1 MGMAGEVVKL
11 KRAALEACM
20 TCPLCNKLLREATTV
35 SLCLHTF
42 CRKCIHDRF
51 SDDEVDTCPV
61 CDIDLGCLPVEKLRP
76 DHNLQDLRS
85 KMFPSKRRKVHPT
98 TEVVTSVALPA
109 KRKERS
115 LSSLVVST
123 PKVPVQTSSTGRRS
137 KAGPRKNP
145 GLRGCS
151 FTTEESNK
159 DEEEDSAEE
168 DHHPISSS
176 SPESQ
181 NKIPQRKR
189 QHSSA
194 AEPSN
199 EQKQMDANREDD
211 DGEVVEGK
219 AEIWTPLN
227 CLVEA
232 ANTTKSLKSNSQQV
246 QSAANSEI
254 LSTGPDLKP
263 RTVDTQLNVESP
275 TVGQGGET
283 YIHPERKNK
292 EPDQGFNSE
301 DDSKGSNNLVA
312 PPMKRRRL
320 TAARRREALSEEL
333 SASAQAVLDSA
344 INKANRRNCPVWF
357 SLVASEKRGDA
368 SLPQIPTCYLR
379 IKDGKVPVSFI
390 QKYIVKKLEL
400 SSDVEVEIMCQGQ
413 PVVPTLQL
421 HNLVDLWFRN
431 ASTKRV
437 EVPVGSSARDFV
449 MVLSYC
455 RKLQQRSS

>member
-1 MGMAGEVVKL
+1 M
-11 KRAALEACM
+11 CF
-20 TCPLCNKLLREATTV
+20 TFIQTV
-35 SLCLHTF
+35 
-42 CRKCIHDRF
+42 CRKCIYDRF

-115 LSSLVVST
+115 LSSLVVSA
-123 PKVPVQTSSTGRRS
+123 PKVPVQTNSTGRRS

-189 QHSSA
+189 Q
-194 AEPSN
+194 
-199 EQKQMDANREDD
+199 KQMDVNSEDD

-219 AEIWTPLN
+219 ADLWTPLN

-232 ANTTKSLKSNSQQV
+232 ANTTKSLTSNSQQV
-246 QSAANSEI
+246 QSVANSEI
-254 LSTGPDLKP
+254 LSTGPDLKS
-263 RTVDTQLNVESP
+263 RNVDTQ
-275 TVGQGGET
+275 
-283 YIHPERKNK
+283 NK
-292 EPDQGFNSE
+292 EPDQGLNSE
-301 DDSKGSNNLVA
+301 DDGKGSNNLVA

-320 TAARRREALSEEL
+320 TAARRREALLEEL

-344 INKANRRNCPVWF
+344 INKVNRRNCPVWF
-357 SLVASEKRGDA
+357 SLVASENRRGDA
-368 SLPQIPTCYLR
+368 SLPQIPACYLR
-379 IKDGKVPVSFI
+379 IKDGKMPVSFI

-400 SSDVEVEIMCQGQ
+400 SSDTEVEIMCQGQ

-421 HNLVDLWFRN
+421 RNLVDLWFRN

-455 RKLQQRSS
+455 RKLQQQAS

>member
-1 MGMAGEVVKL
+1 MGMAGQVVKV

-20 TCPLCNKLLREATTV
+20 TCPLCDKLLREATTV

-42 CRKCIHDRF
+42 CRKCIYGRL

-61 CDIDLGCLPVEKLRP
+61 CDIDLGCLPEEKLRP
-76 DHNLQDLRS
+76 DHNLQDIRA
-85 KMFPSKRRKVHPT
+85 KIFPSKRRKVEPA

-123 PKVPVQTSSTGRRS
+123 PKLPVETGSTGRRS
-137 KAGPRKNP
+137 KAGPRKP
-145 GLRGCS
+145 SGLRGCS

-159 DEEEDSAEE
+159 DEEEDSAEAE
-168 DHHPISSS
+168 DDHHPISSS
-176 SPESQ
+176 SRWWQQSA
-181 NKIPQRKR
+181 
-189 QHSSA
+189 A

-199 EQKQMDANREDD
+199 GQQQMDGNGED

-219 AEIWTPLN
+219 ADLWTPLN

-232 ANTTKSLKSNSQQV
+232 ANRTKS
-246 QSAANSEI
+246 
-254 LSTGPDLKP
+254 
-263 RTVDTQLNVESP
+263 
-275 TVGQGGET
+275 GGET
-283 YIHPERKNK
+283 YILHESKNK
-292 EPDQGFNSE
+292 EPDQGFNGE
-301 DDSKGSNNLVA
+301 DDDKGSNNPTA
-312 PPMKRRRL
+312 PPVKRRRL
-320 TAARRREALSEEL
+320 TAARRRAALSEEL
-333 SASAQAVLDSA
+333 SASAQAVLDSTM
-344 INKANRRNCPVWF
+344 NRANRRNCAVWF
-357 SLVASEKRGDA
+357 SLVASENRRGDA
-368 SLPQIPTCYLR
+368 SLPQIPACYLR
-379 IKDGKVPVSFI
+379 IKDGKMPVSFI

-400 SSDVEVEIMCQGQ
+400 SSEAEVEIMCQGQ

-455 RKLQQRSS
+455 RKLHQQAS

>member
-1 MGMAGEVVKL
+1 MCFTL
-11 KRAALEACM
+11 IQ
-20 TCPLCNKLLREATTV
+20 TV
-35 SLCLHTF
+35 
-42 CRKCIHDRF
+42 CRKCIYGRL

-61 CDIDLGCLPVEKLRP
+61 CDIDLGCLPEEKLRP
-76 DHNLQDLRS
+76 DHNLQDIRA
-85 KMFPSKRRKVHPT
+85 KIFPSKRRKVEPA

-123 PKVPVQTSSTGRRS
+123 PKLPVETGSTGRRS
-137 KAGPRKNP
+137 KAGPRKP
-145 GLRGCS
+145 SGLRGCS

-159 DEEEDSAEE
+159 DEEEDSAEAE
-168 DHHPISSS
+168 DDHHPISSS

-189 QHSSA
+189 QQSAA

-199 EQKQMDANREDD
+199 GQQQMDGNGED

-219 AEIWTPLN
+219 ADLWTPLN

-232 ANTTKSLKSNSQQV
+232 ANRTKSLKSNSQQL
-246 QSAANSEI
+246 QSVANSEI
-254 LSTGPDLKP
+254 FSTVPDLES
-263 RTVDTQLNVESP
+263 RTLDKQLNVESP
-275 TVGQGGET
+275 IV
-283 YIHPERKNK
+283 
-292 EPDQGFNSE
+292 
-301 DDSKGSNNLVA
+301 DDDKGSNNPTA
-312 PPMKRRRL
+312 PPVKRRRL
-320 TAARRREALSEEL
+320 TAARRRAALSEEL
-333 SASAQAVLDSA
+333 SASAQAVLDSTM
-344 INKANRRNCPVWF
+344 NRANRRNCAVWF

-368 SLPQIPTCYLR
+368 SLPQIPACYLR
-379 IKDGKVPVSFI
+379 IKDGKMPVSFI

-400 SSDVEVEIMCQGQ
+400 SSEAEVEIMCQGQ

-455 RKLQQRSS
+455 RKLHQQAS

>member
-1 MGMAGEVVKL
+1 MCFTL
-11 KRAALEACM
+11 IQ
-20 TCPLCNKLLREATTV
+20 TV
-35 SLCLHTF
+35 
-42 CRKCIHDRF
+42 CRKCIYGRL

-61 CDIDLGCLPVEKLRP
+61 CDIDLGCLPEEKLRP
-76 DHNLQDLRS
+76 DHNLQDIRA
-85 KMFPSKRRKVHPT
+85 KIFPSKRRKVEPA

-123 PKVPVQTSSTGRRS
+123 PKLPVETGSTGRRS
-137 KAGPRKNP
+137 KAGPRKP
-145 GLRGCS
+145 SGLRGCS

-159 DEEEDSAEE
+159 DEEEDSAEAE
-168 DHHPISSS
+168 DDHHPISSS

-189 QHSSA
+189 Q
-194 AEPSN
+194 PSN
-199 EQKQMDANREDD
+199 GQQQMDGNGED

-219 AEIWTPLN
+219 ADLWTPLN

-232 ANTTKSLKSNSQQV
+232 ANRTKSLKSNSQQL
-246 QSAANSEI
+246 QSVANSE
-254 LSTGPDLKP
+254 
-263 RTVDTQLNVESP
+263 
-275 TVGQGGET
+275 GGET
-283 YIHPERKNK
+283 YILHESKNK
-292 EPDQGFNSE
+292 EPDQGFNGE
-301 DDSKGSNNLVA
+301 DDDKGSNNPTA
-312 PPMKRRRL
+312 PPVKRRRL
-320 TAARRREALSEEL
+320 TAARRRAALSEEL
-333 SASAQAVLDSA
+333 SASAQAVLDSTM
-344 INKANRRNCPVWF
+344 NRANRRNCAVWF
-357 SLVASEKRGDA
+357 SLVASENRRGDA
-368 SLPQIPTCYLR
+368 SLPQIPACYLR
-379 IKDGKVPVSFI
+379 IKDGKMPVSFI

-400 SSDVEVEIMCQGQ
+400 SSEAEVEIMCQGQ

-455 RKLQQRSS
+455 RKLHQQAS

>member
-42 CRKCIHDRF
+42 CRKCIYDRF

-115 LSSLVVST
+115 LSSLVVSA
-123 PKVPVQTSSTGRRS
+123 PKVPVQTNSTGRRS

-176 SPESQ
+176 SPEW
-181 NKIPQRKR
+181 

-199 EQKQMDANREDD
+199 EQKQMDVNSEDD

-219 AEIWTPLN
+219 ADLWTPLN

-232 ANTTKSLKSNSQQV
+232 ANTTKSLTSNSQQR
-246 QSAANSEI
+246 Q
-254 LSTGPDLKP
+254 
-263 RTVDTQLNVESP
+263 
-275 TVGQGGET
+275 
-283 YIHPERKNK
+283 NK
-292 EPDQGFNSE
+292 EPDQGLNSE
-301 DDSKGSNNLVA
+301 DDGKGSNNLVA

-320 TAARRREALSEEL
+320 TAARRREALLEEL

-344 INKANRRNCPVWF
+344 INKVNRRNCPVWF
-357 SLVASEKRGDA
+357 SLVASENRRGDA
-368 SLPQIPTCYLR
+368 SLPQIPACYLR
-379 IKDGKVPVSFI
+379 IKDGKMPVSFI

-400 SSDVEVEIMCQGQ
+400 SSDTEVEIMCQGQ

-421 HNLVDLWFRN
+421 RNLVDLWFRN

-455 RKLQQRSS
+455 RKLQQQAS

>member
-1 MGMAGEVVKL
+1 MCFTL
-11 KRAALEACM
+11 IQ
-20 TCPLCNKLLREATTV
+20 TV
-35 SLCLHTF
+35 
-42 CRKCIHDRF
+42 CRKCIYGRL

-61 CDIDLGCLPVEKLRP
+61 CDIDLGCLPEEKLRP
-76 DHNLQDLRS
+76 DHNLQDIRA
-85 KMFPSKRRKVHPT
+85 KIFPSKRRKVEPA

-123 PKVPVQTSSTGRRS
+123 PKLPVETGSTGRRS
-137 KAGPRKNP
+137 KAGPRKP
-145 GLRGCS
+145 SGLRGCS

-159 DEEEDSAEE
+159 DEEEDSAEAE
-168 DHHPISSS
+168 DDHHPISSS

-189 QHSSA
+189 Q
-194 AEPSN
+194 
-199 EQKQMDANREDD
+199 QQMDGNGED

-219 AEIWTPLN
+219 ADLWTPLN

-232 ANTTKSLKSNSQQV
+232 ANRTKSLKSNSQQL
-246 QSAANSEI
+246 QSVANSEI
-254 LSTGPDLKP
+254 FST
-263 RTVDTQLNVESP
+263 
-275 TVGQGGET
+275 GGET
-283 YIHPERKNK
+283 YILHESKNK
-292 EPDQGFNSE
+292 EPDQGFNGE
-301 DDSKGSNNLVA
+301 DDDKGSNNPTA
-312 PPMKRRRL
+312 PPVKRRRL
-320 TAARRREALSEEL
+320 TAARRRAALSEEL
-333 SASAQAVLDSA
+333 SASAQAVLDSTM
-344 INKANRRNCPVWF
+344 NRANRRNCAVWF
-357 SLVASEKRGDA
+357 SLVASAFRRGDA
-368 SLPQIPTCYLR
+368 SLPQIPACYLR
-379 IKDGKVPVSFI
+379 IKDGKMPVSFI

-400 SSDVEVEIMCQGQ
+400 SSEAEVEIMCQGQ

-455 RKLQQRSS
+455 RKLHQQAS

>member
-1 MGMAGEVVKL
+1 MGMAGQVVKV

-20 TCPLCNKLLREATTV
+20 TCPLCDKLLREATTV

-42 CRKCIHDRF
+42 CRKCIYGRL

-61 CDIDLGCLPVEKLRP
+61 CDIDLGCLPEEKLRP
-76 DHNLQDLRS
+76 DHNLQDIRA
-85 KMFPSKRRKVHPT
+85 KIFPSKRRKVEPA

-123 PKVPVQTSSTGRRS
+123 PKLPVETGSTGRRS
-137 KAGPRKNP
+137 KAGPRKP
-145 GLRGCS
+145 SGLRGCS

-159 DEEEDSAEE
+159 DEEEDSAEAE
-168 DHHPISSS
+168 DDHHPISSS
-176 SPESQ
+176 SRWWQQSA
-181 NKIPQRKR
+181 
-189 QHSSA
+189 A

-199 EQKQMDANREDD
+199 GQQQMDGNGED

-219 AEIWTPLN
+219 ADLWTPLN

-232 ANTTKSLKSNSQQV
+232 ANRTKSLKSNSQQL
-246 QSAANSEI
+246 QSVANSEI
-254 LSTGPDLKP
+254 FSTVPDLES
-263 RTVDTQLNVESP
+263 RTLDKQLNVESP
-275 TVGQGGET
+275 IVGQGGET
-283 YIHPERKNK
+283 YILHESKNK
-292 EPDQGFNSE
+292 EPDQGFNGE
-301 DDSKGSNNLVA
+301 DDDKGSNNPTA
-312 PPMKRRRL
+312 PPVKRRRL
-320 TAARRREALSEEL
+320 TAARRRAALSEEL
-333 SASAQAVLDSA
+333 SASAQAVLDSTM
-344 INKANRRNCPVWF
+344 NRANRRNCAVWF
-357 SLVASEKRGDA
+357 SLVASENRRGDA
-368 SLPQIPTCYLR
+368 SLPQIPACYLR
-379 IKDGKVPVSFI
+379 IKDGKMPVSFI

-400 SSDVEVEIMCQGQ
+400 SSEAEVEIMCQGQ

-455 RKLQQRSS
+455 RKLHQQAS

>member
-1 MGMAGEVVKL
+1 MGMAGQVVKV

-20 TCPLCNKLLREATTV
+20 TCPLCDKLLREATTV

-42 CRKCIHDRF
+42 CRKCIYGRL

-61 CDIDLGCLPVEKLRP
+61 CDIDLGCLPEEKLRP
-76 DHNLQDLRS
+76 DHNLQDIRA
-85 KMFPSKRRKVHPT
+85 KIFPSKRRKVEPA

-123 PKVPVQTSSTGRRS
+123 PKLPVETGSTGRRS
-137 KAGPRKNP
+137 KAGPRKP
-145 GLRGCS
+145 SGLRGCS

-159 DEEEDSAEE
+159 DEEEDSAEAE
-168 DHHPISSS
+168 DDHHPISSS

-189 QHSSA
+189 Q
-194 AEPSN
+194 
-199 EQKQMDANREDD
+199 QQMDGNGED

-219 AEIWTPLN
+219 ADLWTPLN

-232 ANTTKSLKSNSQQV
+232 ANRTKSLKSNSQQL
-246 QSAANSEI
+246 QSVANSEI
-254 LSTGPDLKP
+254 FSTVPDLES
-263 RTVDTQLNVESP
+263 RTLDKQLNVESP
-275 TVGQGGET
+275 IV
-283 YIHPERKNK
+283 
-292 EPDQGFNSE
+292 
-301 DDSKGSNNLVA
+301 DDDKGSNNPTA
-312 PPMKRRRL
+312 PPVKRRRL
-320 TAARRREALSEEL
+320 TAARRRAALSEEL
-333 SASAQAVLDSA
+333 SASAQAVLDSTM
-344 INKANRRNCPVWF
+344 NRANRRNCAVWF

-368 SLPQIPTCYLR
+368 SLPQIPACYLR
-379 IKDGKVPVSFI
+379 IKDGKMPVSFI

-400 SSDVEVEIMCQGQ
+400 SSEAEVEIMCQGQ

-455 RKLQQRSS
+455 RKLHQQAS

>member
-42 CRKCIHDRF
+42 CRKCIYDRF

-115 LSSLVVST
+115 LSSLVVSA
-123 PKVPVQTSSTGRRS
+123 PKVPVQTNSTGRRS

-181 NKIPQRKR
+181 NKIPQRKK
-189 QHSSA
+189 
-194 AEPSN
+194 PSN
-199 EQKQMDANREDD
+199 EQKQMDVNSEDD

-219 AEIWTPLN
+219 ADLWTPLN

-232 ANTTKSLKSNSQQV
+232 ANTTKSLTSNSQQV
-246 QSAANSEI
+246 QSVANSEI
-254 LSTGPDLKP
+254 LSTGPDLKS
-263 RTVDTQLNVESP
+263 RNQ
-275 TVGQGGET
+275 
-283 YIHPERKNK
+283 NK
-292 EPDQGFNSE
+292 EPDQGLNSE
-301 DDSKGSNNLVA
+301 DDGKGSNNLVA

-320 TAARRREALSEEL
+320 TAARRREALLEEL

-344 INKANRRNCPVWF
+344 INKVNRRNCPVWF

-368 SLPQIPTCYLR
+368 SLPQIPACYLR
-379 IKDGKVPVSFI
+379 IKDGKMPVSFI

-400 SSDVEVEIMCQGQ
+400 SSDTEVEIMCQGQ

-421 HNLVDLWFRN
+421 RNLVDLWFRN

-455 RKLQQRSS
+455 RKLQQQAS